1 MAISKKPKRRK
12 ADPAAEKSA
21 DDFIAGGGSVPGE
34 EVNTTRR
41 KRAGGSAQSKFTLRV
56 GADLV
61 DQMDEAVG
69 SHPLITSRNTW
80 IIHAIREQLKREQG
94 A

>member
-12 ADPAAEKSA
+12 PDPAAEKSA

-34 EVNTTRR
+34 TETTTRR
-41 KRAGGSAQSKFTLRV
+41 KRGGGSAQSKFTLRV

-69 SHPLITSRNTW
+69 HHPLITSRNTW
-80 IIHAIREQLKREQG
+80 IIHAIREQLKRERG